1 MDTFTLPTLPSLG
14 IQRLT
19 DAVYRTLREQILAQA
34 FPPGHRLDIGALAK
48 QLGTSRTP
56 LKDALNI
63 LASEGLVEIVPRKG
77 TFIAGMS
84 DKDVEEAFDVRRALE
99 SLAAELLIERITTE
113 ALSQLRSQLA
123 ALEEAAKEGDTQK
136 HMKEN
141 MIFHKRFVEFAGSR
155 RLLEHYEALDAH
167 IQIARAHARNTN
179 WRHRL
184 GQERAEHE
192 EILAA
197 LEARDGP
204 RLVAAVSAHI
214 QRGKHA
220 VLDDVRISTMRTPED
235 SKQVFS

>member
-1 MDTFTLPTLPSLG
+1 MRTSPLPTSFPTLPALG

-19 DAVYRTLREQILAQA
+19 DVVYRTLKDQILAQT
-34 FPPGHRLDIGALAK
+34 FPPGHRLDIGALAN

-84 DKDVEEAFDVRRALE
+84 VKDIEEAFDVRRALE
-99 SLAAELLIERITTE
+99 TLAAELLIERITAE
-113 ALSQLRSQLA
+113 GLAQLKNQLV
-123 ALEEAAKEGDTQK
+123 ALEEAAKDGAAQT

-141 MIFHKRFVEFAGSR
+141 MIFHNSFVALAGSR

-167 IQIARAHARNTN
+167 IQIARVHARNTN
-179 WRHRL
+179 WHRRL
-184 GQERAEHE
+184 EQERAEHE

-197 LEARDGP
+197 LEAHDGP

-214 QRGKHA
+214 RRGKHA
-220 VLDDVRISTMRTPED
+220 VLDDVKTGGMSTR
-235 SKQVFS
+235 S